1 MPIAQPDGT
10 KGTIAEYLERCI
22 RARRTRLRGANQEV
36 ISLDRDTGY
45 AEDDDGLLWRLWSS
59 IPLWWVWLWWLWW
72 WDGRE
77 SGWKWN
83 WMRDWK
89 LLMRVVVIVDIVYVR

>member
-1 MPIAQPDGT
+1 MD
-10 KGTIAEYLERCI
+10 ESSEERQ
-22 RARRTRLRGANQEV
+22 TRLRGANEEV

-45 AEDDDGLLWRLWSS
+45 ANDDDGLLWWLWSGIS
-59 IPLWWVWLWWLWW
+59 LWWVWWWW

-83 WMRDWK
+83 WMRNWK
-89 LLMRVVVIVDIVYVR
+89 LLVRIEGVVVIVNIVYVR